1 MLTCGHICKD
11 SAPKAEAR
19 FSWELTLSTPST
31 RTKVG
36 FSKMPV
42 PQRLLEWCWLCCPS
56 WTVLSKATGLQ
67 TSACQPWEGEG
78 LAQRAR
84 CVTPAQLQPLRARHP
99 HTMLSHRRCS
109 RYNLYKTLSSWL
121 KRAPTKLNEVKSY
134 HLYTPQKTH
143 SIITV
148 KSKPVSQAAG
158 TVTSA
163 PHHAALKELH
173 SAKTEM
179 DFITQQGENTSW
191 DNSSSSAS
199 STPAFSTIINNR
211 SC

>member
-1 MLTCGHICKD
+1 MGTF
-11 SAPKAEAR
+11 AR
-19 FSWELTLSTPST
+19 TLHP
-31 RTKVG
+31 RLRPG
-36 FSKMPV
+36 FLGSSHSPL
-42 PQRLLEWCWLCCPS
+42 PALAQRLDFPKCLFPSACWSDAGCAVLAG
-56 WTVLSKATGLQ
+56 TVLSEATGLR
-67 TSACQPWEGEG
+67 TSACQLWEGGG

-99 HTMLSHRRCS
+99 HAMLSHTRCS
-109 RYNLYKTLSSWL
+109 RHNLYKTLSSWL

-134 HLYTPQKTH
+134 HLCTPQKTH

-163 PHHAALKELH
+163 PHHAALKALH
-173 SAKTEM
+173 SAKAEM